1 MSTGSKELWVRKLDI
16 LKWGKDGRGTKSFES
31 IPHVRVTIKKAATL
45 LIVLRRQCPKKLNII
60 ITLFELVVIVSSHRR
75 HIPA

>member
-1 MSTGSKELWVRKLDI
+1 MSNGSKELWVRKLDK
-16 LKWGKDGRGTKSFES
+16 LKWGKDGKSFES

-45 LIVLRRQCPKKLNII
+45 LIVLRRQWPKKLNII
-60 ITLFELVVIVSSHRR
+60 ITLFELVVIVSSHRH